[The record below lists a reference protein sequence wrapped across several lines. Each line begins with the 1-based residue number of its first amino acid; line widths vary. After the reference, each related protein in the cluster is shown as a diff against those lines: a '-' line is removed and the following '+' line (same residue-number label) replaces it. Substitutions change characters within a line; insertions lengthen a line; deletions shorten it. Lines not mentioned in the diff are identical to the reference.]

1 MRQVKR
7 QNARCGE
14 HVPCLSRRGLAAGTE
29 DTSFPGSF
37 SEVLMVKAHVRNDR
51 VSCCKLVS
59 VEAGQ
64 VKGKD
69 GGTVNVTDVS
79 HE

>member
-1 MRQVKR
+1 
-7 QNARCGE
+7 
-14 HVPCLSRRGLAAGTE
+14 
-29 DTSFPGSF
+29 
-37 SEVLMVKAHVRNDR
+37 MVKAHVRNDR